1 MSMGGEGFGGLFGQI
16 GLPAPQAVL
25 AELQRLNRNLE
36 ALMGRLD
43 TLERVTPALEHLSQS
58 MDGIKAQD
66 LRALATS
73 LKEAKLPHAVR
84 TLEAFYTKIWGRPPG
99 PPPRAG

>member
-1 MSMGGEGFGGLFGQI
+1 MENQGFGGIMGQM
-16 GLPAPQAVL
+16 GLPNPQAVL
-25 AELQRLNRNLE
+25 GELQRLNRNLE

-43 TLERVTPALEHLSQS
+43 TLERVTPVLEKLSVS

-84 TLEAFYTKIWGRPPG
+84 TLEAIYTKIWGRPPG
-99 PPPRAG
+99 PPPRVS